1 MNDEARDRFWRDGV
15 VHLKGVLPL
24 DEVETL
30 RVSLEQ
36 IFLRTDT
43 KEKGARTDMSK
54 AAMNKNNVLDDRAK
68 KTSMDGRYLTE
79 IDAGRWHRGLR
90 DFEFNSSLPS
100 IVGNLLKSKKV
111 RFFMDHIFLKEGGS
125 GLQTAMHQDL
135 PYFPFQGEQCA
146 VCWVPVDSV
155 SASSGGMRYVR
166 SSHLWREFSPTTLI
180 TNERTH
186 DSPVPM
192 LPSNIFE
199 KHENGRP
206 LYDVVQFDAE
216 PGDVIIHHPR
226 TVHGSSG
233 NVSASRR
240 LAASIRY
247 VGDDIRWLSKPTVV
261 PLNVIKSMWQTERET
276 PTSFF
281 ERISF
286 IGKYFGRRALRRL
299 GVFQA
304 GHWYEDDYRNAYL
317 WATLEMR
324 DGAPL
329 NATDSSRLAFPV
341 VWSSDASVSRL

>member
-1 MNDEARDRFWRDGV
+1 MDKKSQEIFWRDGV
-15 VHLKGVLPL
+15 VHLKGVLGSE
-24 DEVETL
+24 EVKRL
-30 RVSLEQ
+30 KNALED
-36 IFLRTDT
+36 IFAREDT
-43 KEKGARTDMSK
+43 RSKGGRTDMTLAASK
-54 AAMNKNNVLDDRAK
+54 SSGVLDDRDLRL
-68 KTSMDGRYLTE
+68 SYENGRYLTE

-100 IVGNLLKSKKV
+100 IAGNLLRTKEL
-111 RFFMDHIFLKEGGS
+111 RFFLDHIFLKEGGS

-135 PYFPFQGEQCA
+135 PYFPFQGDQCA

-166 SSHLWREFSPTTLI
+166 SSHHWREYSPNSLI

-192 LPSNIFE
+192 LPSNIFDSD
-199 KHENGRP
+199 ENGTP
-206 LYDVVQFDAE
+206 IYDVIQFDAE

-233 NVSASRR
+233 NISKKRR

-261 PLNVIKSMWQTERET
+261 PIDVLKTMWRTEREMPSLFGKMT
-276 PTSFF
+276 MVGRYFARRTLRKIGLF
-281 ERISF
+281 E
-286 IGKYFGRRALRRL
+286 
-299 GVFQA
+299 A
-304 GHWYEDDYRNAYL
+304 GHWFEHDYRNSYH

-324 DGAPL
+324 DGDPL
-329 NATDSSRLAFPV
+329 DAIDSSKLAFPV
-341 VWSSDASVSRL
+341 VWRKDANRSRM